1 MAISVLIIIC
11 GFVIYTAFWLYVLRI
26 VKKREHEKREK
37 EFIPKDEF
45 LKNAEKITGILLPV
59 KKLFVRQEEMLKLI
73 SETIKHATSNIETST
88 VDVVQRLTM
97 ILKELKGI
105 ASNTEETINYNEKR
119 ISYRLCEV
127 LDFSFDGK
135 RCADSEKCQEKKL
148 CETIGKI
155 FIISNELKNF
165 TAHLFER
172 IKDGSLFR
180 DITDYS
186 KELSNQMRAIKG
198 ATGVIS
204 DIADQINLLALNAAI
219 EAARA
224 GKHGRGFAVV
234 ADEIRKLSYK
244 TNSFAKEIEKT
255 IHDRVSNFEKLSAI
269 LIETNRKIFKE
280 IEALYRLTE
289 GLMFLLSISK
299 DIKELINDNR
309 NLYENINQAIYNLQ
323 FEDITKQMLSHV
335 HNIIDKM
342 KEEIK
347 GIHLDELKKEFCEMG
362 IKEEMLKELND
373 YYTMEEERDIA
384 GKVIIGFT
392 EKKEKKKED
401 VTFF

>member
-1 MAISVLIIIC
+1 MADLKKKGISVKGLSKPEP
-11 GFVIYTAFWLYVLRI
+11 GGLQKTSSSDDFDLTG
-26 VKKREHEKREK
+26 KREEAR
-37 EFIPKDEF
+37 
-45 LKNAEKITGILLPV
+45 
-59 KKLFVRQEEMLKLI
+59 R
-73 SETIKHATSNIETST
+73 
-88 VDVVQRLTM
+88 
-97 ILKELKGI
+97 I
-105 ASNTEETINYNEKR
+105 AQDKARARTLAKQQQI
-119 ISYRLCEV
+119 
-127 LDFSFDGK
+127 
-135 RCADSEKCQEKKL
+135 A
-148 CETIGKI
+148 
-155 FIISNELKNF
+155 
-165 TAHLFER
+165 ER
-172 IKDGSLFR
+172 IATATEQLASAVE
-180 DITDYS
+180 
-186 KELSNQMRAIKG
+186 ELSSAAEELNRSMEQIAAGAEEASGASEESRAAIVQIEKGSTQITKASEENLRKTNIIKQQIADAVAGIESLIKG
-198 ATGVIS
+198 VNEAASASLETAKLMAELEKQSEEIGNIVQAVVR
-204 DIADQINLLALNAAI
+204 IADQTNLLALNAAI

-255 IHDRVSNFEKLSAI
+255 IHDGVSKFEKLSAI

-299 DIKELINDNR
+299 HIKELINDNR

-384 GKVIIGFT
+384 RKVIIGFT